1 MSKPYTVDDV
11 IRDLRRGLLIAV
23 VVLLIGFTIWL
34 ARAWGLA

>member
-11 IRDLRRGLLIAV
+11 IRDLRRGLLIGV
-23 VVLLIGFTIWL
+23 VALMIGVVIWL